1 MPWADAGAA
10 RAPGPGTSGF
20 LPNIRG
26 YTPDM
31 TARER
36 GFGELAD
43 WLGGLARAAGLD
55 PAPPRVYGQ
64 PRNCQGI

>member
-1 MPWADAGAA
+1 
-10 RAPGPGTSGF
+10 
-20 LPNIRG
+20 
-26 YTPDM
+26 M